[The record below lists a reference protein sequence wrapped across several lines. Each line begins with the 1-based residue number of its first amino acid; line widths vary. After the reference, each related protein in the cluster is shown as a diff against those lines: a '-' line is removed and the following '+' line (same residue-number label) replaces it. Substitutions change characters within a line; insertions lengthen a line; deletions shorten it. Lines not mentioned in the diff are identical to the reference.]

1 MTIVKR
7 FIAGA
12 VCPRCGEMDCL
23 KMYRDESR
31 EYRECVRCDFSDSM
45 ALDGSDQPQGELDT
59 RVNRGGHV
67 ELEPAQPLNFVANPG
82 ANPDS
87 TKH

>member
-12 VCPRCGEMDCL
+12 VCPRCGEMDTL
-23 KMYRDESR
+23 KMYRDEDR

-45 ALDGSDQPQGELDT
+45 AMDGSDQPSEELET
-59 RVNRGGHV
+59 RVNRAGKV
-67 ELEPAQPLNFVANPG
+67 ELEPAQPLNFVPNPG
-82 ANPDS
+82 T

>member
-1 MTIVKR
+1 MTVVKR

-12 VCPRCGEMDCL
+12 VCPRCGEMDTL
-23 KMYRDESR
+23 KMHRNDGR

-45 ALDGSDQPQGELDT
+45 AMDGSDQPKKEMET
-59 RVNRGGHV
+59 RVNRGGKV
-67 ELEPAQPLNFVANPG
+67 ELEPAQPLNFVANPR
-82 ANPDS
+82 S